1 MNRNK
6 TIENK
11 ELEKIKPVI
20 VGTLKKH
27 GIKKAGIFGSYVRNE
42 QNKNSDIDIVVK
54 APKGIGLTFITI
66 NLELEDKLAAEAA
79 FSICRKYLSIE
90 EYNAVFSKR
99 LGPNGEMRITP
110 QDIGATEGI
119 AE

>member
-66 NLELEDKLAAEAA
+66 NLELEDKLK
-79 FSICRKYLSIE
+79 RKVDLLTYNSLNPLLRKRILKE
-90 EYNAVFSKR
+90 EV
-99 LGPNGEMRITP
+99 RIL
-110 QDIGATEGI
+110 
-119 AE
+119 